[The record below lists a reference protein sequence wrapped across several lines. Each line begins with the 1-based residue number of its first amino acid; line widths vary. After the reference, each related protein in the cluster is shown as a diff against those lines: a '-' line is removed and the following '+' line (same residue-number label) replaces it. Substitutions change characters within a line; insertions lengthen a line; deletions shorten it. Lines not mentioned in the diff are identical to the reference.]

1 MCSSFNGCF
10 TYSKQHAYKASATK
24 SINELDKQKVK
35 TMQQL
40 RVEEKIA
47 ALEGNKEEQEA
58 YQQQLAEKIKLQNEN
73 IEILMNQIE
82 DINNQILQK
91 QDEITNLEEEISRQE
106 VEIAD
111 GLEKFKLRIRAMY
124 ISGNESLAAALVGAT
139 DFYDMLAKIELMSR
153 VAKYD
158 DELIEGLVAE
168 LNEYNQNIE
177 ILNSQKAELEVSM
190 AELNVKKD
198 EVQAA
203 LDALNADMQ
212 NTQEEIDRIQ
222 LEKEIAQKSKEEM
235 EKENEAIE
243 AEREAILAEIARQ
256 QEARKAAQQSRIIH
270 RTHQVIQE
278 EVNIQ
283 VVL

>member
-1 MCSSFNGCF
+1 
-10 TYSKQHAYKASATK
+10 
-24 SINELDKQKVK
+24 
-35 TMQQL
+35 
-40 RVEEKIA
+40 
-47 ALEGNKEEQEA
+47 
-58 YQQQLAEKIKLQNEN
+58 
-73 IEILMNQIE
+73 MNQIE

-124 ISGNESLAAALVGAT
+124 ISGNDSLAAALVGAT

-212 NTQEEIDRIQ
+212 KTQEEIDRIQ
-222 LEKEIAQKSKEEM
+222 LEKEIAQKQRRDG
-235 EKENEAIE
+235 
-243 AEREAILAEIARQ
+243 ERE
-256 QEARKAAQQSRIIH
+256 
-270 RTHQVIQE
+270 
-278 EVNIQ
+278 
-283 VVL
+283 